1 MNDPAVYWY
10 EVRVIIGSD
19 ILQKYLFKSDH
30 LYEVGDIIKKRYSS
44 GAVAKLIIVY
54 PYGTSCPEHILN
66 LMSAKSVW
74 PPVLSEI

>member
-1 MNDPAVYWY
+1 MNNSKVYWY
-10 EVRVIIGSD
+10 EARMVIGSD

-30 LYEVGDIIKKRYSS
+30 LYEVGDCITKRYDS

-54 PYGTSCPEHILN
+54 PFGTAFPGHIIN
-66 LMSAKSVW
+66 RMKHESTW

>member
-1 MNDPAVYWY
+1 MNDSKVYWY
-10 EVRVIIGSD
+10 EARVVIGSN

-30 LYEVGDIIKKRYSS
+30 LYEVGDCITKRYDS

-54 PYGTSCPEHILN
+54 PYGTSCPAHILRE
-66 LMSAKSVW
+66 MSRTSVW

>member
-1 MNDPAVYWY
+1 MNDSMVYWY
-10 EVRVIIGSD
+10 EVRVVIGSD
-19 ILQKYLFKSDH
+19 VLQKYLFKSDH

-54 PYGTSCPEHILN
+54 SFGTSCPAHILN
-66 LMSAKSVW
+66 RMKYESTW